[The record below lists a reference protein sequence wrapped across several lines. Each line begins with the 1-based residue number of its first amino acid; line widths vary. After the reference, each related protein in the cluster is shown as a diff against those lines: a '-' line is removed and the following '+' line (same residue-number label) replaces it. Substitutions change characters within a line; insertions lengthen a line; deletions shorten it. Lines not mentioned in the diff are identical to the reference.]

1 MKPLNFD
8 KAVAQHFDR
17 AATSY
22 AQHDEIQ
29 RKAAHDLLCYANAV
43 KPISPETIVD
53 IGCGPAAETTR
64 LESYSQQYLG
74 IDISR
79 EMLAQAQ
86 TLNPHLSWL
95 QGHWTAL
102 PLANESVDWVFANL
116 SLQWVDDL
124 NTAFAEVYRALKPG
138 GIATVNTLLPGTS
151 SSLQNSWAEVDS
163 KPHINNFST
172 LADITQATEA
182 FPWLHKTFYTQDHV
196 QHFSNLRALLTSI
209 KGVGASLVKRDNSSG
224 LMTKSKFQTLE
235 SAYETYRTSDGLP
248 LEWHII
254 NIVLVKHG

>member
-29 RKAAHDLLCYANAV
+29 RKAAHDLLGYANAV

-124 NTAFAEVYRALKPG
+124 NTAFAEVYRVLKPG
-138 GIATVNTLLPGTS
+138 GIATVNTLLPGTF
-151 SSLQNSWAEVDS
+151 SSLQNSWAEVDN

-172 LADITQATEA
+172 LADITQATET
-182 FPWLHKTFYTQDHV
+182 FPWLHKTFYTHDYV

-209 KGVGASLVKRDNSSG
+209 KGVGASLVKRDNNSG

-235 SAYETYRTSDGLP
+235 NTYETYRISGGLP
-248 LEWHII
+248 LEWHIV
-254 NIVLVKHG
+254 NIVLVKRG

>member
-29 RKAAHDLLCYANAV
+29 RKAAHDLLDCANTV
-43 KPISPETIVD
+43 KPISQKTIVD
-53 IGCGPAAETTR
+53 IGCGPAVETAR

-79 EMLAQAQ
+79 EMLARAQ

-124 NTAFAEVYRALKPG
+124 NTAFAEVYRVLKPG
-138 GIATVNTLLPGTS
+138 GIATVNTLLPGTF
-151 SSLQNSWAEVDS
+151 SSLQSSWAEVDN

-172 LADITQATEA
+172 QADIAQATEA
-182 FPWLHKTFYTQDHV
+182 FPWLHKTFYTHNYV
-196 QHFSNLRALLTSI
+196 QYFPSLRALLTSI
-209 KGVGASLVKRDNSSG
+209 KGVGASLVKRDNNSG

-235 SAYETYRTSDGLP
+235 TAYETYRTSDGLP

-254 NIVLVKHG
+254 NIVLIKHG